1 MDKRAAI
8 FPGQGSQ
15 KVGMGKDLYEAFDA
29 AREAFDEAN
38 EILGFDLKSVCFE
51 GPDEKL
57 VQTRYTQPAIVA
69 HSIAAWRLI
78 ASGGFRP
85 DYVAGHSVG
94 EYAALVAGGVLT
106 YAGALRLVKVRAE
119 AMQNCGEEN
128 PGTMAAIIGM
138 PEERLS
144 DLLEGAR
151 AAGVIEA
158 ANFNSPGQT
167 VVSGDIA
174 AVTRAT
180 EIAPGL
186 GAKRAVR
193 LNVSAAFHSPLME
206 KSVADLSAMVGQVE
220 FRPASVPVVCN
231 VTARPG
237 TDPVEIRELLK
248 KQLLSPVLWQQS
260 MQFMIREGVKN
271 FVEVGPGNVLCGLLR
286 RIDRSAD
293 CASCS
298 DVKTVNEFLGGIAV

>member
-15 KVGMGKDLYEAFDA
+15 KVGMGKDLYEAFDE

-78 ASGGFRP
+78 TSSGFRP
-85 DYVAGHSVG
+85 AYVAGHSVG

-106 YAGALRLVKVRAE
+106 YADALRLVKVRAE

-167 VVSGDIA
+167 VVSGDIS

-193 LNVSAAFHSPLME
+193 LNVSGAFHSPLME
-206 KSVADLSAMVGQVE
+206 KSVADLSAMLGRVE

>member
-1 MDKRAAI
+1 M
-8 FPGQGSQ
+8 
-15 KVGMGKDLYEAFDA
+15 GMGKDLYEAFDA

-57 VQTRYTQPAIVA
+57 VQTRHTQPAIVA

-78 ASGGFRP
+78 TSSGFRP

-106 YAGALRLVKVRAE
+106 YADALRLVKVRAE

-167 VVSGDIA
+167 VVSGDIS

-193 LNVSAAFHSPLME
+193 LNVSGAFHSPLME
-206 KSVADLSAMVGQVE
+206 KSVADLSAMLGRVE

-298 DVKTVNEFLGGIAV
+298 DVKTVSEFLGGIAV